1 MQDLKTMKS
10 NIAIV
15 LTYPGIVYFNSSE
28 CFDFRDFQLRSLG
41 PENDYILWSTKS
53 YPTMQNPWDQ
63 KCAAHFLEKSQFAG
77 NFFTCIPMLWMFERV
92 NKYKTC
98 AGQGKTSGQ
107 SCVFSASRQELQLV
121 TRLFGN
127 WDNLDCEL
135 TIHQHPWTWATSTS
149 PATASWC
156 RSDTTNC
163 RFETAVSAN
172 KDTFVLKHFKK
183 YKLLERVLI
192 SE

>member
-10 NIAIV
+10 NIPIV

-28 CFDFRDFQLRSLG
+28 CFDFRHFQLRSVG

-121 TRLFGN
+121 PRLFGKFRQSWLWVDHPPTSMN
-127 WDNLDCEL
+127 VRNEYFTCHGEL
-135 TIHQHPWTWATSTS
+135 VPLGH
-149 PATASWC
+149 
-156 RSDTTNC
+156 D
-163 RFETAVSAN
+163 
-172 KDTFVLKHFKK
+172 
-183 YKLLERVLI
+183 KLQIWNGRVCKQGYFLC
-192 SE
+192 

>member
-10 NIAIV
+10 NIPIV

-28 CFDFRDFQLRSLG
+28 CFDFRHFQLRSVG

-77 NFFTCIPMLWMFERV
+77 NFFTCIPMLW
-92 NKYKTC
+92 
-98 AGQGKTSGQ
+98 
-107 SCVFSASRQELQLV
+107 
-121 TRLFGN
+121 
-127 WDNLDCEL
+127 
-135 TIHQHPWTWATSTS
+135 IS

-172 KDTFVLKHFKK
+172 RDIFGVKTKTIRNSICIWIGKLFTKMWVPLT
-183 YKLLERVLI
+183 LLEWVFYPAAKI
-192 SE
+192 SKIDIKVNLSHLTEKTFFMR